1 MSSPKAF
8 QIRVSGPVAEI
19 TVSALKEFT
28 VWLYQIHQAVP
39 QIRGTWM
46 LRLSSQQEVGA
57 VSHNSSIPAL
67 ALTLHSEEE
76 NTGADTS
83 IPKHHLQ
90 YPAFPCSGSFML
102 CSLASPPP
110 INLPHR
116 VSFNLRSGILLSAQR
131 KQPPLREEKQTT
143 PWRSGVLC
151 RAPVLSEI

>member
-1 MSSPKAF
+1 M
-8 QIRVSGPVAEI
+8 
-19 TVSALKEFT
+19 
-28 VWLYQIHQAVP
+28 
-39 QIRGTWM
+39 
-46 LRLSSQQEVGA
+46 
-57 VSHNSSIPAL
+57 SHNSSIPAL

-110 INLPHR
+110 INLPRR
-116 VSFNLRSGILLSAQR
+116 VSFNLKSGILLSAQR

-151 RAPVLSEI
+151 RPQCCLKFNGTSRARASFGRSVKTCTHLPWKYPSCRLML